1 MDNVV
6 SMDEFRRKKLG
17 PQFDEVR
24 RTIWHPSMGDK
35 SPEQFWAEKDAKD
48 AKEGK

>member
-6 SMDEFRRKKLG
+6 SLDEWKAKKLG
-17 PQFDEVR
+17 PQFEQVR

-35 SPEQFWAEKDAKD
+35 TPEQYWAEKDAK
-48 AKEGK
+48 EGKRD